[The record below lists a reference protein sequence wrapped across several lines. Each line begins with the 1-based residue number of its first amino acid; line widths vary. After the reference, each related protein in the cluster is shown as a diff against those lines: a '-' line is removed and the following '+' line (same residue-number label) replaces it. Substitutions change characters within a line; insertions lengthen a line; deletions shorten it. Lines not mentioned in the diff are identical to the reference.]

1 MVHND
6 FSVYEVFNLKK
17 KKKTLYCY
25 GVAYLTEIKIFFQ
38 CAHSVLEE
46 WTWLSKCLTFCI
58 SESPEVAESEQDGN
72 AWQCPYTHTPPTC
85 LTKLCLPLPMHFAK
99 FGV

>member
-25 GVAYLTEIKIFFQ
+25 GVAYLTEIETFF
-38 CAHSVLEE
+38 
-46 WTWLSKCLTFCI
+46 
-58 SESPEVAESEQDGN
+58 
-72 AWQCPYTHTPPTC
+72 
-85 LTKLCLPLPMHFAK
+85 
-99 FGV
+99 